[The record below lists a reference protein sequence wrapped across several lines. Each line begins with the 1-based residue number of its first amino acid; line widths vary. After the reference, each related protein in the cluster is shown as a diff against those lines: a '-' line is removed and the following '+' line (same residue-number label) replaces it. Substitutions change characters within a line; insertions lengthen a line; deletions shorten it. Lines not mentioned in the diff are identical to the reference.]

1 MNKKIFLS
9 FVVFIIFINFLTI
22 PVSAWQSNVGVINA
36 DISFHGLAA
45 GDYLGQSVIG
55 AGDLN
60 GDNITDF
67 CISSSRSDENGQ
79 NAGKTYIFFGRT
91 SGWQESFDLANA
103 DASFVGESGGDE
115 SGHALGAGGDVNGD
129 GFDDLLISAPL
140 NEETGEDDGQI
151 YLILGKASGWQ
162 LNTSLANAD
171 ASFLGEVMSDRAG
184 NSIDIIE
191 DVNGDNYDDILIAD
205 KWNDEYEINGGKIYL
220 IFGKAS
226 GWEMD
231 IGLSSCNA
239 SYLGKKA
246 NDHAG
251 FSISGVGDVNG
262 DTFGDFLIG
271 AYLNDELG
279 TSTGQSYL
287 IFGKE
292 LGWNT
297 DVNLTN
303 VDVTFNGENE
313 YDASGTSVAG
323 VGDLN
328 GDNYNDF
335 MIGAP
340 GNDESKNS
348 AGQAYII
355 FGKET
360 WNSVYNLSDVDAS
373 FHGENYNDQLGTCLA
388 GAFDINNDTY
398 DDILL
403 GAKGY
408 QSGGSRGK
416 TYLIFGKET
425 GWSMDTSIQNA
436 DASFIGEKNS
446 DVSSNSL
453 AGIGDVNG
461 DGFDDFLIGAH
472 QFSYS
477 ESLIGKVYLFFGAED
492 RIFISPTPQS
502 ISGYANL
509 ILINISVIMIGSIII
524 LNKKRFRKKKYN

>member
-1 MNKKIFLS
+1 MNKKILLS
-9 FVVFIIFINFLTI
+9 IGFFVVFITFFAI
-22 PVSAWQSNVGVINA
+22 PVTAWQSNAGIINA
-36 DISFHGLAA
+36 DISFNGLAA

-60 GDNITDF
+60 GDYISDF
-67 CISSSRSDENGQ
+67 CVSSSRSDENGQ

-103 DASFVGESGGDE
+103 DASFVGESAGDE

-140 NEETGEDDGQI
+140 NQETGEDDGQI
-151 YLILGKASGWQ
+151 YLIFGKASGWQ
-162 LNTSLANAD
+162 LNTSLADAD

-220 IFGKAS
+220 IFGRAS
-226 GWEMD
+226 GWKMD
-231 IGLSSCNA
+231 ISLSSCNA
-239 SYLGKKA
+239 SYKGINA

-251 FSISGVGDVNG
+251 FSISGLGDVNG

-279 TSTGQSYL
+279 TSAGQSYL

-292 LGWNT
+292 LGWST

-303 VDVTFNGENE
+303 ADVTFNGEYQ
-313 YDASGTSVAG
+313 YDASGTVVSG

-328 GDNYNDF
+328 GDTYKDF

-340 GNDESKNS
+340 GNDESQSS

-360 WNSVYNLSDVDAS
+360 WESGYNLSDADAS
-373 FHGENYNDQLGTCLA
+373 FHGENDNDQLGTFLA
-388 GAFDINNDTY
+388 GAYDINNDTY
-398 DDILL
+398 DDILI
-403 GAKGY
+403 GARNY
-408 QSGGSRGK
+408 PSGASRGK

-425 GWSMDTSIQNA
+425 GWNMDIPIQNA
-436 DASFIGEKNS
+436 DASFIGEKS
-446 DVSSNSL
+446 GDTSSNSL
-453 AGIGDVNG
+453 AGIGDVNE
-461 DGFDDFLIGAH
+461 DDYDDFLIGAQ
-472 QFSYS
+472 QFTSS
-477 ESLIGKVYLFFGAED
+477 EAYAGKVYLFFGAEE
-492 RIFISPTPQS
+492 RIFISPSPQS
-502 ISGYANL
+502 ISGYTNL
-509 ILINISVIMIGSIII
+509 ILIITAMIAIMSLVIIH
-524 LNKKRFRKKKYN
+524 KKRI